1 MSFPSRVIIN
11 EVGPR
16 EGCQSESPPIPT
28 AEKIELVDALSETGV
43 QTIELVAFVSPKWV
57 PAMAD
62 AEEML
67 RGIRRSP
74 GLRYTGIFLNVQGLQ
89 RAFAAECAIDA
100 TLTVSASD
108 AFSKRNTN
116 KTVDEAL
123 TELPAFI
130 ATYAA
135 AGMPVRRINVAA
147 AFGCNFEGV
156 ISLER
161 VLSRIENVLAI
172 ARAHGEQPSSIK
184 LLDTM
189 GWANPE
195 QIRRTIEAI
204 RSRWPELEIALHLH
218 DTRGL
223 GIANASAALGEG
235 VREFDTAVGGLGGC
249 PFAAVQG
256 APGNIA
262 TEDFAFL
269 CEQLGIETGVDLDR
283 LVACVGLAERIFGRS
298 LPGHLAK
305 GGLFRNV
312 RPSLVTR

>member
-1 MSFPSRVIIN
+1 MSFPSRVIIS

-16 EGCQSESPPIPT
+16 EGCQSESPPIST

-89 RAFAAECAIDA
+89 RALAAECAIDA